1 MQDKETFT
9 GDLPAQY
16 KATARNL
23 DSLCLSNTQIEL
35 LRESGNDH
43 EIVTRK
49 TRHMRDSH
57 KAHQRRQHLLEQ
69 LRVAK
74 EKLQHGD
81 PETMLDKAEILRSM
95 RNDVRRV
102 KHVLEHYYD
111 KQKMCLDSG
120 LVHCTRSRHSHWVS
134 YAGGMETDITDFITA
149 GREIDPREEV
159 WR

>member
-1 MQDKETFT
+1 MQDKETFYRR
-9 GDLPAQY
+9 PASSIQSY
-16 KATARNL
+16 ARNL

-43 EIVTRK
+43 EIVTVRL
-49 TRHMRDSH
+49 RHMRDSH
-57 KAHQRRQHLLEQ
+57 KAPPTTATSAGAA
-69 LRVAK
+69 RVAK

-95 RNDVRRV
+95 RDDVQRV
-102 KHVLEHYYD
+102 KYVLEHYYD
-111 KQKMCLDSG
+111 KKVMYMDSG

-134 YAGGMETDITDFITA
+134 YAGGIETDITDFITA
-149 GREIDPREEV
+149 GRAIDPREEV